1 MLQLFRYLK
10 PKRMSMK
17 NAGVI
22 GAGIGG
28 LAVAI
33 RLARMGWKVDV
44 YEQAENAG
52 GKLNELRTGG
62 FRFDRGPSLF
72 TLPHLLDELLD
83 EDLRVAYRKLDVVT
97 RYFYED
103 GSVINAYA
111 DPERFAAEVEL
122 KTSDSSRSV
131 LRYLKKAGVIYRIT
145 APIFI
150 FSSFHRFS
158 KLVSL
163 PNLWRAIQLPRIQAL
178 SRLHDKN
185 KTSFSDPRIVQLFD
199 RFATYNGSNPYEAP
213 ATLQVI
219 AHLEHNLGAYF
230 PDRGMYS
237 IAAALQKQ
245 AERLR
250 VKFHFSTPVQ
260 RVLAGREGPKT
271 LMVGG
276 QQHHYDLAVS
286 DVDIHYFY
294 DKLLMDA
301 ERFGELKKPE
311 PSSSAVIF
319 YWGMKR
325 QYGELDLHN
334 IFFSENYA
342 HEFEC
347 LFRHQTISDDPTVY
361 VYVSSKHHP
370 ADAPAGM
377 ENWFVMV
384 NAPVDAGQNWQDLL
398 LKTRKRIIRK
408 LERMLKASVEAQ
420 IVTEH
425 VLDPRQIENLT
436 SSVGGAIYGSS
447 SNSIFAAFRRHPNVR
462 RDLPAVYFVGGSVH
476 PGGGIPLCLASAKI
490 ASELIEEKEGRHV

>member
-1 MLQLFRYLK
+1 
-10 PKRMSMK
+10 MK

-33 RLARMGWKVDV
+33 RLARKGWKVDV

-52 GKLNELRTGG
+52 GKLNELRTSG

-72 TLPHLLDELLD
+72 TMPHLLDELLD
-83 EDLRVAYRKLDVVT
+83 DDLRVDYQKLDVVT

-111 DPERFAAEVEL
+111 DPERFAAEVAQ
-122 KTSDSSRSV
+122 KTSDSHRSV
-131 LRYLKKAGVIYRIT
+131 LKYLKKAGVIYRIT
-145 APIFI
+145 APIFL

-158 KLVSL
+158 KLISL
-163 PNLWRAIQLPRIQAL
+163 PNLWRALQLPRIQAL
-178 SRLHDKN
+178 SRLHGKN
-185 KTSFSDPRIVQLFD
+185 KTSFSDPRLVQLFD

-219 AHLEHNLGAYF
+219 AHLEHNMGAYF
-230 PDRGMYS
+230 PNNGMYA
-237 IAAALQKQ
+237 IAAALQRQ
-245 AERLR
+245 AERLG
-250 VKFHFSTPVQ
+250 VEFHFSTPVQ
-260 RVLAGREGPKT
+260 KVLAGKKGPKT
-271 LMVGG
+271 LMVDG
-276 QQHHYDLAVS
+276 QQCHYDLVVS
-286 DVDIHYFY
+286 DVDVHYFY
-294 DKLLMDA
+294 DKLLMDSG
-301 ERFGELKKPE
+301 RFGELKNE
-311 PSSSAVIF
+311 DPSSSALIF

-347 LFRHQTISDDPTVY
+347 LFRYQTISDDPTVY
-361 VYVSSKHHP
+361 VYVSSKHH
-370 ADAPAGM
+370 ADDAPAGM

-384 NAPVDAGQNWQDLL
+384 NVPVDSGQNWQDLL

-408 LERMLKASVEAQ
+408 LERMLKAPVEDQ
-420 IVTEH
+420 IVAEE

-462 RDLPAVYFVGGSVH
+462 KDLPGVYFVGGSVH

-490 ASELIEEKEGRHV
+490 AAKLIEEKEGRYV